1 MKKRLILLAGLG
13 VGFILGSRTGR
24 QSYERLK
31 AQAQDLWSDPR
42 VQDTVEKANQSI
54 REKSPAVADAV
65 QTAADKV
72 NAASGNDSPVS
83 EFDGDEDS
91 SANKSDTNK
100 PAADSSSTTKSSA
113 PKSNASKPNAS
124 KPSAVQANA
133 AKSGGPKPGPKNSTS
148 PKASD
153 SLADP
158 ERSLDDEG
166 PAGLDED

>member
-31 AQAQDLWSDPR
+31 AQAQDLWTDPR

-72 NAASGNDSPVS
+72 NAAAATDSPVS
-83 EFDGDEDS
+83 GFDGDDDG
-91 SANKSDTNK
+91 SAAS
-100 PAADSSSTTKSSA
+100 ASSSGGATKSASTGSTASTASA
-113 PKSNASKPNAS
+113 GGAKSTPKTASK
-124 KPSAVQANA
+124 SAHE
-133 AKSGGPKPGPKNSTS
+133 KTH
-148 PKASD
+148 D
-153 SLADP
+153 SIGDP
-158 ERSLDDEG
+158 ERHLDDEG
-166 PAGLDED
+166 PAGLSDDD

>member
-31 AQAQDLWSDPR
+31 AQAQDLWTDPR

-65 QTAADKV
+65 QTAADRV
-72 NAASGNDSPVS
+72 NAAAATNDPVS

-91 SANKSDTNK
+91 
-100 PAADSSSTTKSSA
+100 AAATTADGADEQA
-113 PKSNASKPNAS
+113 P
-124 KPSAVQANA
+124 
-133 AKSGGPKPGPKNSTS
+133 S
-148 PKASD
+148 PKAQD
-153 SLADP
+153 SIADP
-158 ERSLDDEG
+158 ERHLDDEG
-166 PAGLDED
+166 PAGVADDD

>member
-1 MKKRLILLAGLG
+1 MKKRLILLTGLG

-31 AQAQDLWSDPR
+31 AQAQDLWTDPR

-72 NAASGNDSPVS
+72 NAAAATSSPVS

-91 SANKSDTNK
+91 AG
-100 PAADSSSTTKSSA
+100 
-113 PKSNASKPNAS
+113 
-124 KPSAVQANA
+124 
-133 AKSGGPKPGPKNSTS
+133 AKASGGAAVHVPS
-148 PKASD
+148 PKAKD
-153 SLADP
+153 TVADP
-158 ERSLDDEG
+158 ERHLDDEG
-166 PAGLDED
+166 PAGVADDD

>member
-31 AQAQDLWSDPR
+31 AQAQDLWTDPR

-72 NAASGNDSPVS
+72 NSVASTNAPVS

-91 SANKSDTNK
+91 
-100 PAADSSSTTKSSA
+100 AASKSSSA
-113 PKSNASKPNAS
+113 G
-124 KPSAVQANA
+124 A
-133 AKSGGPKPGPKNSTS
+133 AKGAKSAQKST
-148 PKASD
+148 PEYEHD
-153 SLADP
+153 SFGDP
-158 ERSLDDEG
+158 ERPFDDEG
-166 PAGLDED
+166 PAGVADDD

>member
-31 AQAQDLWSDPR
+31 AQAQELWTDPR

-72 NAASGNDSPVS
+72 NAAAATNTPVS

-91 SANKSDTNK
+91 AAAKNTTAAQDSAK
-100 PAADSSSTTKSSA
+100 SSTT
-113 PKSNASKPNAS
+113 
-124 KPSAVQANA
+124 
-133 AKSGGPKPGPKNSTS
+133 AKHTPS
-148 PKASD
+148 PKAQD
-153 SLADP
+153 VVTDP
-158 ERSLDDEG
+158 ERHLDDEG
-166 PAGLDED
+166 PAGVADDD

>member
-31 AQAQDLWSDPR
+31 AQAQELWTDPR

-72 NAASGNDSPVS
+72 NAAAATNTPVS

-91 SANKSDTNK
+91 AGAK
-100 PAADSSSTTKSSA
+100 A
-113 PKSNASKPNAS
+113 PGG
-124 KPSAVQANA
+124 A
-133 AKSGGPKPGPKNSTS
+133 AKHSPS
-148 PKASD
+148 PKAQD
-153 SLADP
+153 TIADP
-158 ERSLDDEG
+158 ERHLDDEG
-166 PAGLDED
+166 PAGAADD

>member
-31 AQAQDLWSDPR
+31 AQAQELWTDPR

-72 NAASGNDSPVS
+72 NTAAATNTPVS

-91 SANKSDTNK
+91 TAAKNTTAAQDT
-100 PAADSSSTTKSSA
+100 A
-113 PKSNASKPNAS
+113 KSNTTSKH
-124 KPSAVQANA
+124 KP
-133 AKSGGPKPGPKNSTS
+133 S
-148 PKASD
+148 PKAQD
-153 SLADP
+153 SITDP
-158 ERSLDDEG
+158 ERHLDDEG
-166 PAGLDED
+166 PAGVADDD

>member
-1 MKKRLILLAGLG
+1 MKKILILLTGLG

-31 AQAQDLWSDPR
+31 AQAQDLWTDPR

-72 NAASGNDSPVS
+72 NAAAATNTPVS

-91 SANKSDTNK
+91 AGSK
-100 PAADSSSTTKSSA
+100 
-113 PKSNASKPNAS
+113 ASGG
-124 KPSAVQANA
+124 A
-133 AKSGGPKPGPKNSTS
+133 AKHVPS
-148 PKASD
+148 PKAKD
-153 SLADP
+153 SVADP
-158 ERSLDDEG
+158 ERHLDDEG
-166 PAGLDED
+166 PAGVADDD

>member
-31 AQAQDLWSDPR
+31 AQAQDLWTDPR

-72 NAASGNDSPVS
+72 NAAASTNTPVS
-83 EFDGDEDS
+83 EFDGDEDGAAASQGS
-91 SANKSDTNK
+91 SAGASK
-100 PAADSSSTTKSSA
+100 
-113 PKSNASKPNAS
+113 NASDDAPE
-124 KPSAVQANA
+124 
-133 AKSGGPKPGPKNSTS
+133 
-148 PKASD
+148 KAHD
-153 SLADP
+153 TFGDP
-158 ERSLDDEG
+158 ERHLDDEG
-166 PAGLDED
+166 PAGVADDD

>member
-31 AQAQDLWSDPR
+31 AQAQELWTDPR

-72 NAASGNDSPVS
+72 NAAAATNTPVS
-83 EFDGDEDS
+83 EFD
-91 SANKSDTNK
+91 
-100 PAADSSSTTKSSA
+100 AASISRTRTMNSCTPLTTLPRKRPSFGVLPWA
-113 PKSNASKPNAS
+113 CAS
-124 KPSAVQANA
+124 
-133 AKSGGPKPGPKNSTS
+133 
-148 PKASD
+148 
-153 SLADP
+153 L
-158 ERSLDDEG
+158 
-166 PAGLDED
+166 

>member
-31 AQAQDLWSDPR
+31 AQAQDLWTDPR

-72 NAASGNDSPVS
+72 NAAAATNSPVS
-83 EFDGDEDS
+83 EFDGDEDGSPTSTNS
-91 SANKSDTNK
+91 SASAAKGASTGSAGAAKGASTGSTGGAKST
-100 PAADSSSTTKSSA
+100 
-113 PKSNASKPNAS
+113 PKNAST
-124 KPSAVQANA
+124 SAHE
-133 AKSGGPKPGPKNSTS
+133 KTH
-148 PKASD
+148 D
-153 SLADP
+153 SIGDP
-158 ERSLDDEG
+158 ERHLDDEG
-166 PAGLDED
+166 PAGLSDDD

>member
-31 AQAQDLWSDPR
+31 AQAQDLWTDPR

-72 NAASGNDSPVS
+72 NAAAATGAPVS
-83 EFDGDEDS
+83 EFDGDEDGVS
-91 SANKSDTNK
+91 VENKTAARPTTAKHSA
-100 PAADSSSTTKSSA
+100 
-113 PKSNASKPNAS
+113 
-124 KPSAVQANA
+124 
-133 AKSGGPKPGPKNSTS
+133 S
-148 PKASD
+148 PKAQD
-153 SLADP
+153 SVADP
-158 ERSLDDEG
+158 ERHLDDEG
-166 PAGLDED
+166 PAGVADDD

>member
-31 AQAQDLWSDPR
+31 AQAQDLWTDPR

-65 QTAADKV
+65 QDTVEKV
-72 NAASGNDSPVS
+72 NAATGVDSSVS
-83 EFDGDEDS
+83 EFDGDGDGSASTPGGSGSTSTS
-91 SANKSDTNK
+91 STGSAKS
-100 PAADSSSTTKSSA
+100 ASSSTG
-113 PKSNASKPNAS
+113 SK
-124 KPSAVQANA
+124 A
-133 AKSGGPKPGPKNSTS
+133 AKSSSSKSSVPKPSEVKHDPHAAGAAKSQD
-148 PKASD
+148 A
-153 SLADP
+153 LADP

-166 PAGLDED
+166 PAGVSSED

>member
-31 AQAQDLWSDPR
+31 AQAQELWTDPR

-72 NAASGNDSPVS
+72 NAAVATNTSVS
-83 EFDGDEDS
+83 
-91 SANKSDTNK
+91 
-100 PAADSSSTTKSSA
+100 
-113 PKSNASKPNAS
+113 
-124 KPSAVQANA
+124 
-133 AKSGGPKPGPKNSTS
+133 
-148 PKASD
+148 
-153 SLADP
+153 
-158 ERSLDDEG
+158 
-166 PAGLDED
+166 

>member
-31 AQAQDLWSDPR
+31 AQAQELWTDPR

-72 NAASGNDSPVS
+72 NAAAATNTPVS

-91 SANKSDTNK
+91 AGARVSGG
-100 PAADSSSTTKSSA
+100 
-113 PKSNASKPNAS
+113 
-124 KPSAVQANA
+124 A
-133 AKSGGPKPGPKNSTS
+133 AKQASS
-148 PKASD
+148 PKAQD
-153 SLADP
+153 SITDP
-158 ERSLDDEG
+158 ERHLEDEG
-166 PAGLDED
+166 PAGVTDDD

>member
-31 AQAQDLWSDPR
+31 AQAQDLWTDPR

-72 NAASGNDSPVS
+72 NAAAA
-83 EFDGDEDS
+83 S
-91 SANKSDTNK
+91 S
-100 PAADSSSTTKSSA
+100 PAAEADSDKDA
-113 PKSNASKPNAS
+113 HAQK
-124 KPSAVQANA
+124 VR
-133 AKSGGPKPGPKNSTS
+133 
-148 PKASD
+148 D
-153 SLADP
+153 SYGDP
-158 ERSLDDEG
+158 ERHLDDEG
-166 PAGLDED
+166 PGGVADDD